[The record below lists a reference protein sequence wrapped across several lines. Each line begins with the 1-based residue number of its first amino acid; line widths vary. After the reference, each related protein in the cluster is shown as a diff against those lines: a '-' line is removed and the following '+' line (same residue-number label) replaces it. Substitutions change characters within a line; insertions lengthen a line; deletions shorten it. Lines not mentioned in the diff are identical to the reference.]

1 MKSIER
7 RFETII
13 KKYPYHSSFVC
24 FGRAIKSEHFSR
36 DMIKRWFNK
45 LVDKDDY
52 DPRDKRKLFD
62 HFELLSKGPEDDL
75 FSPLISPQK
84 QLFRPSKDNCHEN

>member
-7 RFETII
+7 KFIDTI
-13 KKYPYHSSFVC
+13 KKYPSHSSFIC
-24 FGRAIKSEHFSR
+24 FSKAIKSQHFSR

-52 DPRDKRKLFD
+52 DQKDKRKLFE
-62 HFELLSKGPEDDL
+62 HFELLTNTPEDNL
-75 FSPLISPQK
+75 F
-84 QLFRPSKDNCHEN
+84 